1 MILQRPILSNNFS
14 IESVFFASSN
24 IQDIPTLWSLCCI
37 ISPNKGLFA
46 CSTYARTNLSYKE
59 AFIWARLDERK
70 QPSALRNARKLKYI
84 PESFHMGGR
93 IRPSKCEF
101 LI

>member
-24 IQDIPTLWSLCCI
+24 I
-37 ISPNKGLFA
+37 PNKGLFA
-46 CSTYARTNLSYKE
+46 CSTYARTNWSYKESSE

-93 IRPSKCEF
+93 IRPSKCAF